1 MAMEREFGPTRGKGA
16 NAVPPE
22 WIRDAVRLY
31 RLFKVAVIVGLL
43 AWGVYTVLPL
53 IYPFLIAFLLAIAFN
68 PLVNRLEKQA
78 RLPRWLA
85 VILTMTLL
93 LSLMLSILGIVISE
107 IIGEIGTLAN
117 QIPRYIAEFR
127 YRLTQLLTVELTQSL
142 YERFSHFYE
151 ALDPESQ
158 ARIHQHVQDVVER
171 LADSGGKLAV
181 GFLQALQSLLL
192 SLPNAATVMVIVLLA
207 TFFISKDFR
216 RIRRTLVEWIPVPLH
231 DSTRAVVADLRRALV
246 GFVKAQ
252 LTLTSVTALLVLVG
266 LLLLR
271 VPYAVTIALLTGL
284 VDLLPYLG
292 TGAVFV
298 PWIAYLFITGQI
310 ALAIGLSALY
320 VIIIIVRQILEP
332 KVLATNV
339 GLDPLVTLIAL
350 FVGLKLWGFVGLIA
364 GPAAVVILGALKRA
378 GVFRD
383 LWTYITRV

>member
-1 MAMEREFGPTRGKGA
+1 
-16 NAVPPE
+16 
-22 WIRDAVRLY
+22 
-31 RLFKVAVIVGLL
+31 
-43 AWGVYTVLPL
+43 
-53 IYPFLIAFLLAIAFN
+53 
-68 PLVNRLEKQA
+68 
-78 RLPRWLA
+78 
-85 VILTMTLL
+85 
-93 LSLMLSILGIVISE
+93 
-107 IIGEIGTLAN
+107 
-117 QIPRYIAEFR
+117 
-127 YRLTQLLTVELTQSL
+127 
-142 YERFSHFYE
+142 
-151 ALDPESQ
+151 
-158 ARIHQHVQDVVER
+158 
-171 LADSGGKLAV
+171 
-181 GFLQALQSLLL
+181 
-192 SLPNAATVMVIVLLA
+192 

-231 DSTRAVVADLRRALV
+231 DSTRAVVVDLRRALV

-364 GPAAVVILGALKRA
+364 GPAFVVILGALKRA

>member
-1 MAMEREFGPTRGKGA
+1 M
-16 NAVPPE
+16 PPE

-207 TFFISKDFR
+207 TFFISKDFQ

-320 VIIIIVRQILEP
+320 VIIIVVRQILEP

>member
-1 MAMEREFGPTRGKGA
+1 M
-16 NAVPPE
+16 PPE
-22 WIRDAVRLY
+22 WIRDAARLY
-31 RLFKVAVIVGLL
+31 RLLKVTVIVGLL
-43 AWGVYTVLPL
+43 AWGAYTVLPL
-53 IYPFLIAFLLAIAFN
+53 VYPFLTAFLLAYALN
-68 PLVNRLEKQA
+68 PLVTRLEKQA
-78 RLPRWLA
+78 KLPRWLA
-85 VILTMTLL
+85 VILAMTLL
-93 LSLMLSILGIVISE
+93 LTLVLSVLGIVVSE

-117 QIPRYIAEFR
+117 QIPRYIAVFR
-127 YRLTQLLTVELTQSL
+127 HRLTQLLTVELTQSL
-142 YERFSHFYE
+142 YERFSRFYE
-151 ALDPESQ
+151 ALDPGSQ
-158 ARIHQHVQDVVER
+158 ARIQQHVQDVVER
-171 LADSGGKLAV
+171 LADSGGQLAV

-207 TFFISKDFR
+207 TFFINKDFR

-292 TGAVFV
+292 TGAVFL
-298 PWIAYLFITGQI
+298 PWIAYLLVTSQMPL
-310 ALAIGLSALY
+310 ALGLSALY
-320 VIIIIVRQILEP
+320 VIILIVRQILEP

-364 GPAAVVILGALKRA
+364 GPAAVVVLQALKRA

-383 LWTYITRV
+383 LWAYITRV